1 MNRLDLVVLGAVAI
15 GALIGQRVGFLIR
28 VMSWLGLAVGLMIGL
43 RLMPRVAASLSS
55 STPGI
60 RLLAVSSLL
69 LGLALIGHTV
79 GLVASHSL
87 RARLE
92 LSTEAS
98 AFDRVAGGIVG
109 GLGTLVLVWLL
120 IPALRSTPGWPA
132 RVARDSSMIALID
145 RYAPTEPRAAR
156 ILGRI
161 VGEAPYPELRHD
173 GRGDQNAVGQPPT
186 SDAGP
191 EVTTRAA
198 RSVVLVEGVACGL
211 RISGT
216 GFAIRPDTVITNAH
230 VVAGEHRT
238 EVITSDGQRRAARV
252 TVFNGLHDVALLH
265 VPGARFAP
273 LPLGPTK
280 VGAIGS
286 VLGHPNGGD
295 LRATPAR
302 VARRIDIART
312 DIYRNGTVRTS
323 IVGLAAHLIVG
334 DSGAPVIGADGQV
347 QAMVFAIDPA
357 SVTTAFALATK
368 ELRPFIHLARNTSKA
383 ASTGTCL
390 IT

>member
-1 MNRLDLVVLGAVAI
+1 MNRLDLVVLAAVAV
-15 GALIGQRVGFLIR
+15 GALVGQRVGFLIR

-43 RLMPRVAASLSS
+43 RLMPRIAASLAS

-109 GLGTLVLVWLL
+109 GLGTLVLLWLL
-120 IPALRSTPGWPA
+120 VPALRSTPGWPA
-132 RVARDSSMIALID
+132 RVARDSSMVALID

-156 ILGRI
+156 VLGRI
-161 VGEAPYPELRHD
+161 VGEAPYPELSHD
-173 GRGDQNAVGQPPT
+173 GRGDQNAVGDPPT

-191 EVTTRAA
+191 GVTTRAE
-198 RSVVLVEGVACGL
+198 RSVVLVEGAACGL

-216 GFAIRPDTVITNAH
+216 GFATSPDTIVTNAH
-230 VVAGEHRT
+230 VVAGEHRS
-238 EVITSDGQRRAARV
+238 EVITSDGRRHEARV
-252 TVFNGLHDVALLH
+252 IMFDGLHDVAILR

-273 LPLGPTK
+273 LSLGPTRLRSI
-280 VGAIGS
+280 AS

-302 VARRIDIART
+302 VARRIDIARS
-312 DIYRNGTVRTS
+312 DIYRTGTVRTS

-334 DSGAPVIGADGQV
+334 DSGAPVIGADGRV

-357 SVTTAFALATK
+357 SDTTAFALGTE
-368 ELRPFIHLARNTSKA
+368 ELRPFIRLARTTSKA

-390 IT
+390 ID